1 MERPSTLKV
10 ITAMKW
16 LNVGKTFLE
25 FDIFE
30 NDAHWKNL
38 SFENLERFKVSMG
51 GSLNED
57 YDFITRKHS
66 FENTLKLVTQKGE
79 LMGSRINELFE
90 KTVVLCLS
98 VDDMNDLEDVE
109 VKSSLHP
116 QSSSVAKT
124 LSNLEYLKVCDCPV
138 MKELIHNGDRGEETI
153 TFPKLKLLL
162 LSGLP
167 ELLDLCQNVNIIA
180 LPQLKELR
188 ISGIP
193 NITSVY
199 SKNKLATSCSLKEDV
214 LVPKLEKLY
223 IEHMGG
229 LEEIWPCDFRTS
241 EKVKLREIE
250 VVECENLVNIFPCNP
265 MPLLCELEGF
275 KVKDSGSVESLFN
288 IDLDCIG
295 ETGEGG
301 NINSLR
307 NIEVE
312 KLRKLREVWRIKGGE
327 NNSCLPIRCFQ
338 VVESISIESCKR
350 FRNFLSPI
358 TTDFDLGALIYMK
371 IDDSDGIRRKYGSV
385 ESSSGQENTLFPSCL
400 THSFHN
406 LHNLKLGRYL
416 GVEVIFE
423 IKSTPTSQDNQ
434 QHILPYLENLEIS
447 DMEGMSHCI
456 GGGGAKTG
464 NNEISFSST
473 ITNTSFLHQ
482 YKGFLYAFPSPP
494 LMSFSKASLDNQYH
508 HQPDITLRRK
518 TWWWVFLLAG
528 GVSPNDAFYSYIPFN
543 RHLFFF
549 AAYSP

>member
-1 MERPSTLKV
+1 MAEDMQHSFSTSPATSQPNIATAQNSTEIHNPIIEQTTPTPSSIPTPDPSTPTTPTTIPGDHQHTSFGQTSQVNFTPDTSSSPATTASSSPKV
-10 ITAMKW
+10 QKVTLELCTPSPAIPASSNITHPA
-16 LNVGKTFLE
+16 TE
-25 FDIFE
+25 SPE
-30 NDAHWKNL
+30 
-38 SFENLERFKVSMG
+38 
-51 GSLNED
+51 SLNP
-57 YDFITRKHS
+57 
-66 FENTLKLVTQKGE
+66 TLKISILIETPKLGVF
-79 LMGSRINELFE
+79 LFA
-90 KTVVLCLS
+90 VIVLLLHTLS
-98 VDDMNDLEDVE
+98 IL
-109 VKSSLHP
+109 SSLPCIVFHAELRYLFTL
-116 QSSSVAKT
+116 SVAKV
-124 LSNLEYLKVCDCPV
+124 LSNLEHLQVFDCLV
-138 MKELIHNGDRGEETI
+138 MKELIHTKDRGEETI

-167 ELLDLCQNVNIIA
+167 ELLDLWDLCQNVNIIA

-193 NITSVY
+193 NITSIY
-199 SKNKLATSCSLKEDV
+199 SKNKPATSCLLKEDV

-350 FRNFLSPI
+350 FRNFLSPL

-406 LHNLKLGRYL
+406 LHNLKLERYL
-416 GVEVIFE
+416 GVE
-423 IKSTPTSQDNQ
+423 
-434 QHILPYLENLEIS
+434 
-447 DMEGMSHCI
+447 
-456 GGGGAKTG
+456 
-464 NNEISFSST
+464 
-473 ITNTSFLHQ
+473 
-482 YKGFLYAFPSPP
+482 GFLYAFPSPP
-494 LMSFSKASLDNQYH
+494 LMSFSKAWIISIIGKWMLACLIPLNPTSASRDNVIH
-508 HQPDITLRRK
+508 EMMSFSDESC
-518 TWWWVFLLAG
+518 LLACFR
-528 GVSPNDAFYSYIPFN
+528 SA
-543 RHLFFF
+543 
-549 AAYSP
+549 